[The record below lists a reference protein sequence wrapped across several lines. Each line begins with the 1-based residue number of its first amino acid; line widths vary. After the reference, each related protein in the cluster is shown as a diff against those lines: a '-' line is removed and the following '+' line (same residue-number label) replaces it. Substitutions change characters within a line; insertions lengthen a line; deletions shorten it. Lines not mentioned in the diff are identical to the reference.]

1 MARSSLDAVDRLIDQ
16 WRKQLPDLPVEAMEI
31 IARLGRLAA
40 TGERKVAGALA
51 KFGLKLGEFD
61 VLMTLRRSAANQG
74 LTPTELYRDLMLSS
88 GAMTHR
94 LDKLESAGWIERRQD
109 ERDRRGYR
117 IALTKKGRELIDRAL
132 VAHVENEEQM
142 LSALTKAERHAL
154 NAILRKL
161 LASLGA

>member
-1 MARSSLDAVDRLIDQ
+1 MARSPQDAVDRLIEQ
-16 WRKQLPDLPVEAMEI
+16 WRKELPGLPVEAMEV

-40 TGERKVAGALA
+40 IGERKVAEELA

-61 VLMTLRRSAANQG
+61 VLMTLRRSGASQG
-74 LTPTELYRDLMLSS
+74 LTPTDLYRDLMLSS

-117 IALTKKGRELIDRAL
+117 IALTKRGRELIDRAL
-132 VAHVENEEQM
+132 LAHVDNEERM
-142 LSALTKAERHAL
+142 LSALTKSERQAL
-154 NAILRKL
+154 NATLRKL
-161 LASLGA
+161 LASLA